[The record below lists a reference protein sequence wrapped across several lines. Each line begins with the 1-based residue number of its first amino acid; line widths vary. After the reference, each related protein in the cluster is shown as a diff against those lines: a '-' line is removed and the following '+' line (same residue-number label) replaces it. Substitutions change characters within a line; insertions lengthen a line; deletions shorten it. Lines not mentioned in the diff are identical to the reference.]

1 MYCAVHTTSRDD
13 TLFTIYYRT
22 CAIFSR
28 YFVWSCAGG
37 PDTANIVKSRVRVG
51 ANAQPQYARPPTEA
65 AGLSRHDP
73 VHTVL

>member
-13 TLFTIYYRT
+13 IYLLYTGHAR
-22 CAIFSR
+22 FFR